1 MAKSNTPRDLNDI
14 ASFTVSGASGD
25 ILFAEG
31 DAAADV
37 FIIEDG
43 SVEILRDH
51 EGVGRQTAVLGPGD
65 FFGDSSLLKDQKH
78 QESARTITSY
88 RLLRIDP
95 TTFHRLIQENPQIA
109 VCIVQ
114 RLAARLREVD
124 AKHLKAAEVAP
135 RAIRSARAKVPPAP
149 EKPADPSG
157 LPRSAVLLHAE
168 SGSDFAL
175 ADSGDLSIGR
185 IDRSTGLKPDVD
197 LTELD
202 VQRTLSR
209 QHARVTKRDGAF
221 YIRED
226 TPTRNGT
233 FVNGTRLSPGV
244 AIKLSD
250 GDQVKFG
257 VIETVFRYR

>member
-25 ILFAEG
+25 ILFGEG
-31 DAAADV
+31 DPATDV

-51 EGVGRQTAVLGPGD
+51 AGARRQAAVLGAGD
-65 FFGDSSLLKDQKH
+65 FFGELSLQQNRKH
-78 QESARTITSY
+78 EESARAVTSY

-95 TTFHRLIQENPQIA
+95 TTLQRVIQENPQIA
-109 VCIVQ
+109 LCIVQ

-124 AKHLKAAEVAP
+124 LKQQQAAEIPP
-135 RAIRSARAKVPPAP
+135 RPMRPARSKVEPAP
-149 EKPADPSG
+149 EKPAGSSA
-157 LPRSAVLLHAE
+157 LPRAAALLHAA
-168 SGSDFAL
+168 SGADFPL

-185 IDRSTGLKPDVD
+185 IDRSTGSTPDVD
-197 LTELD
+197 LTALD
-202 VQRTLSR
+202 TQRTLSR
-209 QHARVTKRDGAF
+209 QHARVTRRDGAF
-221 YIRED
+221 YVREE

-233 FVNGTRLSPGV
+233 FVNGTRLTPGV
-244 AIKLSD
+244 AIKLND